1 MGKWYFLI
9 DKGTVQLYDWRLPAL
24 RYIFS
29 EPDRSKFKNSGPF
42 VLSFLNLIRLIFQ
55 PRHVKHKMLINVVL
69 LLQKLLVSEM
79 CSADAETC
87 CVPCTAT
94 PNMNLLSALILMDR
108 YGVNQVPVVMEHI
121 QGQRGQLVGLL
132 DRESIILTCRFC
144 DFFL

>member
-1 MGKWYFLI
+1 
-9 DKGTVQLYDWRLPAL
+9 
-24 RYIFS
+24 
-29 EPDRSKFKNSGPF
+29 
-42 VLSFLNLIRLIFQ
+42 
-55 PRHVKHKMLINVVL
+55 MLINVVL

-79 CSADAETC
+79 CSADGETC

-121 QGQRGQLVGLL
+121 PGQRGQLVGLL
-132 DRESIILTCRFC
+132 DRESIILACRFC